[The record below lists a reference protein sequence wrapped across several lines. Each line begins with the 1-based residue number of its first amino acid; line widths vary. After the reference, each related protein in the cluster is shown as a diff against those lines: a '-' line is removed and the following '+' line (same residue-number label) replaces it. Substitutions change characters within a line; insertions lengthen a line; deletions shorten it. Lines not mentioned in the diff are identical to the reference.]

1 MACKVW
7 YGMVWYGVVWY
18 GMEWYG
24 MVCMYI
30 YIYYMICILYKY
42 ITNPTKKNKLPSDG
56 LSGLDQKHA
65 PLIQGLAEVWVDLF
79 LSKTSELMGF
89 NGIFAEIFRSLVMGL
104 MGTMEVSALSCE
116 YPQLIQSSWMT

>member
-1 MACKVW
+1 
-7 YGMVWYGVVWY
+7 MVWSGMVWY

-24 MVCMYI
+24 MVCMYVCMYI
-30 YIYYMICILYKY
+30 YIMIYIFYKY
-42 ITNPTKKNKLPSDG
+42 ITNPTKKKLPSDG

-89 NGIFAEIFRSLVMGL
+89 NGI
-104 MGTMEVSALSCE
+104 
-116 YPQLIQSSWMT
+116 